1 MGPPPTP
8 LTPHALFAAGS
19 FIAVLVG
26 SAIGQQLLVLVP
38 GTRSKSGV
46 TLAILPLA
54 ALPAI
59 AVFESLSAPELKLSP
74 LTQTWNVVLAYWPFI
89 IAIAVALTASF
100 WGNIRTRLGRWM
112 WLLAAILAIVDL
124 AEIGVT
130 AALVIAFSS

>member
-1 MGPPPTP
+1 M
-8 LTPHALFAAGS
+8 
-19 FIAVLVG
+19 
-26 SAIGQQLLVLVP
+26 LVLVP
-38 GTRSKSGV
+38 GTRSKSVV
-46 TLAILPLA
+46 TLVILPLA

-59 AVFESLSAPELKLSP
+59 AVFESLSAPELTLSP
-74 LTQTWNVVLAYWPFI
+74 LTQTWNAVLAYWPFI

-100 WGNIRTRLGRWM
+100 WRNIRARLGRWM